1 MMREKGSVVIA
12 EAPSRPLKPPLEM
25 EVILLRWKGK
35 GWFGSVL
42 DAIFNLKWGTIAG
55 YVDLS

>member
-1 MMREKGSVVIA
+1 MMRGKGSVVIA
-12 EAPSRPLKPPLEM
+12 EAPSRSLNPSLER

-35 GWFGSVL
+35 EWFGSVP
-42 DAIFNLKWGTIAG
+42 DAIFTLKWGTIAG